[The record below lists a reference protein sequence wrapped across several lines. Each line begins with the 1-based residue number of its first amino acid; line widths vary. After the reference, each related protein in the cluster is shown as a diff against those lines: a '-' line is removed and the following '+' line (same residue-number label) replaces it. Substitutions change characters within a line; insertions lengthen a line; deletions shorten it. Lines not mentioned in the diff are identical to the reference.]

1 MDKREIPDQSSEVG
15 FNSPIYEKDLDE
27 EHPPSRCSNP
37 AGWQKVS
44 TFSMPPWRQVRPPVV
59 GLALL
64 AAVLLI
70 VDISLGAHYNRLKN
84 AHVPPEDTENVNSE
98 LNKLQETFKTTA
110 EDTDVYKRRLRIET
124 RRQTQTS
131 WELEH
136 HMKRSTDYEERLVTL
151 AKDITTLKFVSPMI
165 KSGCQRCP
173 TGWILM
179 NSKCYFFPIG
189 KIYGYKTFV
198 KSRNFCQAFGG
209 DLAMIDSQDKEN
221 STVTYLLHYLDPK
234 SDSIGFWIGLKD
246 DHEEGTW
253 KWLDGIMLVEG
264 YWNDGEPNDIND
276 EDCAAVY
283 NKENFFKAWNDVRCG
298 ATMKWICEKEP
309 TSQS

>member
-1 MDKREIPDQSSEVG
+1 MDKREISDRAAEVG

-37 AGWQKVS
+37 AGWQKAS
-44 TFSMPPWRQVRPPVV
+44 TFSMPPWRQWRLPVV
-59 GLALL
+59 GLVLL

-70 VDISLGAHYNRLKN
+70 VDISLGVHYNHLKDT
-84 AHVPPEDTENVNSE
+84 HITPEDTEYVNSE
-98 LNKLQETFKTTA
+98 LSKLQETFKTTA
-110 EDTDVYKRRLRIET
+110 EDTEVYKRRLRSEIK
-124 RRQTQTS
+124 RQTQTN

-136 HMKRSTDYEERLVTL
+136 HLKRSTDYEEKLVTVT
-151 AKDITTLKFVSPMI
+151 KDITTLKLVSPMI

-179 NSKCYFFPIG
+179 NSKCYFFPFG
-189 KIYGYKTFV
+189 KIYGYKTFP
-198 KSRNFCQAFGG
+198 KARNFCQTFGG
-209 DLAMIDSQDKEN
+209 DLARIDSQDKEN
-221 STVTYLLHYLDPK
+221 STVTHLLHYLDQT
-234 SDSIGFWIGLKD
+234 DLIGFWIGLRD
-246 DHEEGTW
+246 YHEEGTW
-253 KWLDGIMLVEG
+253 KWLDGTILVEG
-264 YWNDGEPNDIND
+264 YWNDGEPNNIND